1 MSGPHFGIKGKRLAS
16 RQIIRSQIPILPK
29 KQSPAV
35 KYIKIFDLKNFLLTP
50 QNQKEIIIS
59 YLLFLSVQ
67 NSKCVIVEHLL
78 GKKFITCLVFTLTIA
93 LLSGCFPDL
102 QNLNFVLHQQH
113 EIQNI
118 KNTDSQD
125 HNSKPNGHE
134 HHSEV
139 CTDNC
144 IENSKNFSLTIHIFE
159 EKFVSRFSIYLD
171 FLKIPPVPPPK
182 INLS

>member
-1 MSGPHFGIKGKRLAS
+1 M
-16 RQIIRSQIPILPK
+16 
-29 KQSPAV
+29 
-35 KYIKIFDLKNFLLTP
+35 LTP
-50 QNQKEIIIS
+50 QNQKEIIVS
-59 YLLFLSVQ
+59 SFLFLSVQ
-67 NSKCVIVEHLL
+67 NSKCVIVKHLL

-118 KNTDSQD
+118 KNTDSHD

-144 IENSKNFSLTIHIFE
+144 IENSKNFSLTIHILE

>member
-1 MSGPHFGIKGKRLAS
+1 M
-16 RQIIRSQIPILPK
+16 
-29 KQSPAV
+29 
-35 KYIKIFDLKNFLLTP
+35 
-50 QNQKEIIIS
+50 
-59 YLLFLSVQ
+59 
-67 NSKCVIVEHLL
+67 EHLL

-118 KNTDSQD
+118 KNSDSHD

-144 IENSKNFSLTIHIFE
+144 LENSNNFSLTIHIFK
-159 EKFVSRFSIYLD
+159 EKFVSRFGIYLD
-171 FLKIPPVPPPK
+171 FLIVPPVPPPK

>member
-1 MSGPHFGIKGKRLAS
+1 LIS
-16 RQIIRSQIPILPK
+16 RI
-29 KQSPAV
+29 
-35 KYIKIFDLKNFLLTP
+35 FLLTP
-50 QNQKEIIIS
+50 QNQKEIIVGS
-59 YLLFLSVQ
+59 FWLLFIQ
-67 NSKCVIVEHLL
+67 DSKFVIVGHLL

-102 QNLNFVLHQQH
+102 QKLNFVLHQQH

-118 KNTDSQD
+118 KNSDSHD

-144 IENSKNFSLTIHIFE
+144 IENSKNLSLTIHIFE
-159 EKFVSRFSIYLD
+159 EKFISRFSIYLD
-171 FLKIPPVPPPK
+171 FLKIPSVPPPK

>member
-50 QNQKEIIIS
+50 QNQKEIMIG
-59 YLLFLSVQ
+59 YFLFLFVQ
-67 NSKCVIVEHLL
+67 NSKFVIVKHLL

-102 QNLNFVLHQQH
+102 QNLNFVLHQ
-113 EIQNI
+113 
-118 KNTDSQD
+118 
-125 HNSKPNGHE
+125 
-134 HHSEV
+134 
-139 CTDNC
+139 
-144 IENSKNFSLTIHIFE
+144 
-159 EKFVSRFSIYLD
+159 
-171 FLKIPPVPPPK
+171 
-182 INLS
+182 

>member
-1 MSGPHFGIKGKRLAS
+1 MIS
-16 RQIIRSQIPILPK
+16 RI
-29 KQSPAV
+29 
-35 KYIKIFDLKNFLLTP
+35 FLLTP
-50 QNQKEIIIS
+50 QNQKEIIVGS
-59 YLLFLSVQ
+59 FWLLFIQ
-67 NSKCVIVEHLL
+67 DSKFVIVGHLL

-102 QNLNFVLHQQH
+102 QKLNFVLHQQH

-118 KNTDSQD
+118 KNSDSHD

-144 IENSKNFSLTIHIFE
+144 IENSKNLSLTIHIFE
-159 EKFVSRFSIYLD
+159 EKFISRFSIYLD
-171 FLKIPPVPPPK
+171 FLKIPSVPPPK

>member
-1 MSGPHFGIKGKRLAS
+1 MVI
-16 RQIIRSQIPILPK
+16 Q
-29 KQSPAV
+29 
-35 KYIKIFDLKNFLLTP
+35 LLDYHLE
-50 QNQKEIIIS
+50 NQKEIIIGS
-59 YLLFLSVQ
+59 FLFLSVQ
-67 NSKCVIVEHLL
+67 NSKCVIVENLL

-102 QNLNFVLHQQH
+102 QSLNFVLHQQH

-118 KNTDSQD
+118 KNSDSHD

-144 IENSKNFSLTIHIFE
+144 IENSNNFSLTIHIFE
-159 EKFVSRFSIYLD
+159 EKFFSRFALSSFSP
-171 FLKIPPVPPPK
+171 FLPSSSTSLTPPGAH
-182 INLS
+182 ILQC

>member
-1 MSGPHFGIKGKRLAS
+1 M
-16 RQIIRSQIPILPK
+16 
-29 KQSPAV
+29 
-35 KYIKIFDLKNFLLTP
+35 
-50 QNQKEIIIS
+50 
-59 YLLFLSVQ
+59 FLSVQ
-67 NSKCVIVEHLL
+67 ISKCVIVKHLL

-118 KNTDSQD
+118 KNTDSHD

-144 IENSKNFSLTIHIFE
+144 IENSKNFSLTIHILE

-171 FLKIPPVPPPK
+171 FLKFPPVPPPK